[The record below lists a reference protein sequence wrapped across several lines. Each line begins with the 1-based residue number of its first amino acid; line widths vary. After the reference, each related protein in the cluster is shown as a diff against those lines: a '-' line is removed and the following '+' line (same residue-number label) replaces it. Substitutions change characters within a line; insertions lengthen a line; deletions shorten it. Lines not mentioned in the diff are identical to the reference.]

1 MGVVTD
7 LLCRL
12 FLSTNSIPEM
22 YVPWDAYYL
31 GSAFNVSSFTDV
43 CLKPVCFESDLE
55 TDDLPMD
62 IDRILT
68 TSDAYVCLTPEC
80 VKEAA
85 KILSNM
91 DDTVD
96 PCDDFY
102 QFACGGWR
110 DRHSIPE
117 DKSYISVFA
126 ETQLDLNLKLKGLLE
141 KELTDNEPDF
151 IQKVKAIYD
160 SCMDIE
166 SIEKLGSQPLK
177 RLLKDLGGWPVV
189 EGDNWNESSFD
200 WIQALIQI
208 RRNGYNQDIL
218 MDLSVSEN
226 VKNNTVHTI
235 KLGRAEFGIERE
247 YLVKGLDDPATAAFL
262 EMMVKAANKLGAN
275 KSISENELKEAFD
288 FEVMLAS
295 FTYPLEKSK
304 NTSIA
309 DNSTFSLPSNETF
322 DTNNGNSNTVLYTIP
337 DLMDEVPEFSSPLEK
352 SQNTSIADNSTF
364 SLPSNETDH
373 TNNAGSN
380 TVPYTVKKLMD
391 EVPQIDWLRYF
402 NGLLNDEIDENET
415 LVYQNPDFVSRFAD
429 FINKTEKRVVA
440 NYMIWRVV
448 HESMPR
454 LSEDWR
460 NLLEEFHS
468 VISGK
473 TKQDPRWDTC
483 LYSFFWNLGLALGY
497 QYVRHYFNEENTDS
511 AVEMIHYI
519 RKEYLNMLER
529 NEWLDEDTKT
539 QAIEKANAIMA
550 FVGYPKELM
559 NDSIVSEYY
568 KNLTIG
574 NESYFDNMRNV
585 NRWVTDEAFSRLRKP
600 NKRG

>member
-1 MGVVTD
+1 
-7 LLCRL
+7 
-12 FLSTNSIPEM
+12 
-22 YVPWDAYYL
+22 
-31 GSAFNVSSFTDV
+31 
-43 CLKPVCFESDLE
+43 
-55 TDDLPMD
+55 MD

-235 KLGRAEFGIERE
+235 TLGRAEFGIERE

-322 DTNNGNSNTVLYTIP
+322 DTNNGNSSTVLYTIP
-337 DLMDEVPEFSSPLEK
+337 DLMDEMPEKCFHNDIQSS
-352 SQNTSIADNSTF
+352 T
-364 SLPSNETDH
+364 LPYSMV
-373 TNNAGSN
+373 GS
-380 TVPYTVKKLMD
+380 
-391 EVPQIDWLRYF
+391 
-402 NGLLNDEIDENET
+402 
-415 LVYQNPDFVSRFAD
+415 S
-429 FINKTEKRVVA
+429 
-440 NYMIWRVV
+440 
-448 HESMPR
+448 
-454 LSEDWR
+454 
-460 NLLEEFHS
+460 
-468 VISGK
+468 
-473 TKQDPRWDTC
+473 
-483 LYSFFWNLGLALGY
+483 
-497 QYVRHYFNEENTDS
+497 
-511 AVEMIHYI
+511 
-519 RKEYLNMLER
+519 
-529 NEWLDEDTKT
+529 
-539 QAIEKANAIMA
+539 
-550 FVGYPKELM
+550 
-559 NDSIVSEYY
+559 
-568 KNLTIG
+568 
-574 NESYFDNMRNV
+574 
-585 NRWVTDEAFSRLRKP
+585 
-600 NKRG
+600 